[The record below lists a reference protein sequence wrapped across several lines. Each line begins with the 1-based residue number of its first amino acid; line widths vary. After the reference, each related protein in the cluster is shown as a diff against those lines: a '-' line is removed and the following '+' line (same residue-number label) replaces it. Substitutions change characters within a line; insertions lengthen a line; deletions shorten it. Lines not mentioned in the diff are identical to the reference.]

1 MAQTEQQ
8 KLLKDLGGKD
18 AIREKLQSQRA
29 EILEMYES
37 DLRAGQAASDE
48 ETDDIVD
55 RANNAY
61 NRELMFSLSD
71 GERNTLIR
79 VEDALERLE
88 ADQYGSCVHCGRV
101 IGAPRLKAVP
111 AAKYCIECQELAEN
125 GMLEES

>member
-1 MAQTEQQ
+1 LAQTEQ
-8 KLLKDLGGKD
+8 KKMLKDLGGEN
-18 AIREKLQSQRA
+18 AVRERLEAQRQ
-29 EILEMYES
+29 EILAMYEI
-37 DLRAGQAASDE
+37 DLKAGQAAGDE

-61 NRELMFSLSD
+61 SRELLFSLSD

-79 VEDALERLE
+79 VEDALVRLNDG
-88 ADQYGSCVHCGRV
+88 AYGVCSHCGRP

-111 AAKYCIECQELAEN
+111 SARYCIDCQELAEN